1 MEELN
6 LLNGNNRANRIFPD
20 GYILNASENELKEYK
35 YRFNN
40 VDYYFETTRI
50 ILNLGNGVL
59 YLPYGNILR
68 AKLFLDDNSFIKL
81 TTINGVLGVS
91 TRKTE
96 KAINFADLLE
106 IASARAGNHIRV
118 EVSEALKFK
127 GGGIGI
133 GF

>member
-20 GYILNASENELKEYK
+20 GYILNASENELREYK

-59 YLPYGNILR
+59 YLPYENILR

-106 IASARAGNHIRV
+106 IASARAGYHIIV
-118 EVSEALKFK
+118 EVSEAL
-127 GGGIGI
+127 
-133 GF
+133 